1 MAMLT
6 LRAFG
11 ALDLR
16 DAEGAPLGT
25 VLAQTKRVALL
36 AYLLLARPGEFHRRD
51 SLLALFW
58 PETDQERGRKA
69 LSQALSFL
77 RKEVGEEVVVTRG
90 VEEVG
95 VDFTKVR
102 CDVLAFRE
110 ALKGEDWAEALRLY
124 RGDLLE
130 GVHVKGAPALLD
142 WVDRERLQL
151 REAAAGAAWRVAHEL
166 IGEGKLVEG
175 ERTAQRALALVATDE
190 SPVREFME
198 ALVVAG
204 DRGAALRFYEKLEGT
219 LSTELEVEPAPETKA
234 LAQAVRGGKVRAA
247 APGLPGAGHGPES
260 SATGT
265 RPMAQR
271 IAWQRIGLVA
281 VGVLVLTA
289 GALALGRWTVPG
301 REAESVSAVHERN
314 AIAILPFQNLSE
326 EGPHAYFA
334 AALHDE
340 LLSQLAGVAGISLRG
355 RTSVMSYAGTT
366 TTIRDIAEELAV
378 GSIVEA
384 TVQILDG
391 RIRVNVQLIDAATD
405 EHIWAERY
413 DRPMDDAFEVQSD
426 IAQRIVA
433 AVGATLTGNEAMAMA
448 AVPTENHEAYLLY
461 LQGLEYYRRPGYLR
475 RNLEIAQELYE
486 RALALDPAFVL
497 AYAALSEV
505 HGRMAFFRFDP
516 TAERLA
522 RQREAAETAL
532 RLSPGLPQAHFAMGS
547 AHYHGS
553 RDWRAALEEYRI
565 ALKGLPNDAEL
576 AKRIGFAHRR
586 LGHWDEVLAAVER
599 AVALDPRDADVFGD
613 LSALT
618 LLSLG
623 RYGGAV
629 GGLTRALELAP
640 DAAMYDLERGRTWVV
655 WEGRLDS
662 LRAVLDRHPPE
673 ADFGTRGTASRWR
686 ALLLLWERKPD
697 SLLSLLERTP
707 LTTFDSQFYH
717 EPAAL
722 YAGWAHQLQGNG
734 TAAQEAFESA
744 LALLDSV
751 VAVIPEDWQAQS
763 ARGLALAGMGRRQ
776 EAREVA
782 RWLQESQVYRE
793 DDHHRALLAE
803 ARARILLEIGETDS
817 ALQEVE
823 YLLKGPSWLSV
834 HTFQLDP
841 SYDPIRHDSRFK
853 ALLVKYAQPAPAG

>member
-1 MAMLT
+1 VAWAPIPEGMAMLT

-204 DRGAALRFYEKLEGT
+204 DRGAALRFYEKFEGT

-301 REAESVSAVHERN
+301 REAESVSAVHERT

-391 RIRVNVQLIDAATD
+391 A
-405 EHIWAERY
+405 H
-413 DRPMDDAFEVQSD
+413 S
-426 IAQRIVA
+426 
-433 AVGATLTGNEAMAMA
+433 G
-448 AVPTENHEAYLLY
+448 
-461 LQGLEYYRRPGYLR
+461 
-475 RNLEIAQELYE
+475 E
-486 RALALDPAFVL
+486 RA
-497 AYAALSEV
+497 
-505 HGRMAFFRFDP
+505 
-516 TAERLA
+516 
-522 RQREAAETAL
+522 
-532 RLSPGLPQAHFAMGS
+532 
-547 AHYHGS
+547 
-553 RDWRAALEEYRI
+553 
-565 ALKGLPNDAEL
+565 
-576 AKRIGFAHRR
+576 AHRR
-586 LGHWDEVLAAVER
+586 RHGR
-599 AVALDPRDADVFGD
+599 AHL
-613 LSALT
+613 
-618 LLSLG
+618 
-623 RYGGAV
+623 GGA
-629 GGLTRALELAP
+629 
-640 DAAMYDLERGRTWVV
+640 
-655 WEGRLDS
+655 
-662 LRAVLDRHPPE
+662 LR
-673 ADFGTRGTASRWR
+673 
-686 ALLLLWERKPD
+686 
-697 SLLSLLERTP
+697 
-707 LTTFDSQFYH
+707 
-717 EPAAL
+717 PA
-722 YAGWAHQLQGNG
+722 Y
-734 TAAQEAFESA
+734 
-744 LALLDSV
+744 
-751 VAVIPEDWQAQS
+751 
-763 ARGLALAGMGRRQ
+763 GRRVRGS
-776 EAREVA
+776 ERHRPENRGCRGCHPHRE
-782 RWLQESQVYRE
+782 
-793 DDHHRALLAE
+793 
-803 ARARILLEIGETDS
+803 
-817 ALQEVE
+817 
-823 YLLKGPSWLSV
+823 
-834 HTFQLDP
+834 
-841 SYDPIRHDSRFK
+841 
-853 ALLVKYAQPAPAG
+853 